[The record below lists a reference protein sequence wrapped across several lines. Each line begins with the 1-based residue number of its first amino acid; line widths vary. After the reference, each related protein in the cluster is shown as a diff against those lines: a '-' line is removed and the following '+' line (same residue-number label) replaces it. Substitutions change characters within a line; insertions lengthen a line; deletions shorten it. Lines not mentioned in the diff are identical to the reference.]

1 MRRTEQEQEGKSKRE
16 QERKEGAS
24 SPLYRVSDIP
34 GNPGNCGAE
43 LRQNANSGHPK
54 DPLRGQKCALALC
67 SWRCRLL

>member
-43 LRQNANSGHPK
+43 LRQNAHRYHISAVSYSPGSYEK
-54 DPLRGQKCALALC
+54 
-67 SWRCRLL
+67 